1 MNKIKIIQN
10 IVSNLR
16 AITDNVEAL
25 VEALKENQGE
35 SVAPE
40 KTTAKLKEESKVNKP
55 AEEAK
60 TIEKAPEVKQPTLEE
75 VRAAMAEKSRNGH
88 REEVK
93 AIIIKH
99 GANKLT
105 TLNSEQYVEV
115 MKEVGEIK

>member
-10 IVSNLR
+10 VVSNLR

-25 VEALKENQGE
+25 VEALKENQANF
-35 SVAPE
+35 VAPE
-40 KTTAKLKEESKVNKP
+40 EATPKSKIEPKVIKP
-55 AEEAK
+55 SKEAK
-60 TIEKAPEVKQPTLEE
+60 TVEKAPEPKQPTLEE

-105 TLNSEQYVEV
+105 AINSEQYVEV